1 MYYLLRL
8 ATIILPWIPERL
20 RAYLAGSIGTLAW
33 CIAHK
38 ARIQANNNQLHVLGQ
53 ETQNTW
59 QGQRKLRKTVR
70 HMFQHNVRNYIEVC
84 VLPHHTA
91 IKHKRMAEEIGY
103 EHIDAALAKGKGII
117 VITAHYGPFD
127 HIVQSAAYRG
137 YDVTIPVE
145 ELKDKRL
152 LDLMLHLRSSQGLH
166 FVPLGSASTLRTII
180 QALKS
185 NKIIV
190 LTADRGSQGQKSN
203 VSFFDAEAELPNG
216 AVTLAQRTGAELIG
230 AFAIRT
236 SPTRI
241 QLQCVP
247 ITATM
252 TEEQRRDSAY
262 VLRKVSE
269 TMQEFIRAHPEQWLA
284 FTPIWS

>member
-1 MYYLLRL
+1 
-8 ATIILPWIPERL
+8 
-20 RAYLAGSIGTLAW
+20 
-33 CIAHK
+33 
-38 ARIQANNNQLHVLGQ
+38 
-53 ETQNTW
+53 
-59 QGQRKLRKTVR
+59 
-70 HMFQHNVRNYIEVC
+70 
-84 VLPHHTA
+84 
-91 IKHKRMAEEIGY
+91 MAEEIGY

-166 FVPLGSASTLRTII
+166 FVPLGNASTLRTII

-203 VSFFDAEAELPNG
+203 VRFFDAEADLPNG
-216 AVTLAQRTGAELIG
+216 AITLAQRTGAELIG

-236 SPTRI
+236 APTRI

-247 ITATM
+247 ITTTM

-262 VLRKVSE
+262 VQRKVSE
-269 TMQEFIRAHPEQWLA
+269 TMEEFIRAHPEQWLA